1 MRRPGT
7 LAVAVAALAVAGC
20 GGQSDKEKV
29 ETTVRDYFTAFADSD
44 FDKACDKL
52 AETTR
57 DDLVKAARAKDCT
70 TALARGAA
78 RADVKRFKTKL
89 RDARVVS
96 VDIKDKTATA
106 KVRAIGATTSLP
118 LAKEGDDWKV
128 QVAVGEEGEK
138 GGE

>member
-44 FDKACDKL
+44 FDKACDNL

-57 DDLVKAARAKDCT
+57 EDLVKAARVKDCS

-106 KVRAIGATTSLP
+106 KVKALGATTSLP
-118 LAKEGDDWKV
+118 LAKEGDEWKV
-128 QVAVGEEGEK
+128 QATVGEEGEA

>member
-1 MRRPGT
+1 MRRLGT
-7 LAVAVAALAVAGC
+7 LAVAVAALALSGC
-20 GGQSDKEKV
+20 SGESDKEKV

-44 FDKACDKL
+44 FDKACDNL

-57 DDLVKAARAKDCT
+57 EDLVKAARVKDCS

-106 KVRAIGATTSLP
+106 KVKALGATTSLP
-118 LAKEGDDWKV
+118 LAKEGDEWKV
-128 QVAVGEEGEK
+128 QATVGEGEA